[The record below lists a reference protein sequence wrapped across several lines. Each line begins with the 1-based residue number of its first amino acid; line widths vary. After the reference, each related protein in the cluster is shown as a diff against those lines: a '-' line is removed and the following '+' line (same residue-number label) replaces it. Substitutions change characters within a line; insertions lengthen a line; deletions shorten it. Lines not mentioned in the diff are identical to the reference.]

1 MTASK
6 LNVVFS
12 LVILLILCVFI
23 WIFAVKITTISSKN
37 VNKFVYPVA
46 RRNESVID
54 DYHGFKV
61 ADPYRWLED
70 PDSEET
76 KQFIEAE
83 NRVAQSFL
91 EGSGKWHKINKKL
104 TSLWNYPKYSMPV
117 RHGNNY
123 YSYEN
128 TGLQN
133 QQ

>member
-1 MTASK
+1 MNSK
-6 LNVVFS
+6 PGAIFS
-12 LVILLILCVFI
+12 VIFLIILCVLI
-23 WIFAVKITTISSKN
+23 WIFTVKITTITSKD
-37 VNKFVYPVA
+37 VNHIAYPIA
-46 RRNESVID
+46 QRNESVFD
-54 DYHGFKV
+54 DYYGIKV

-83 NRVAQSFL
+83 NKVAKSFI
-91 EGSGKWHKINKKL
+91 EDNDKWQKINKKI
-104 TSLWNYPKYSMPV
+104 TNLWNYPKYSAPV
-117 RHGNNY
+117 RHGKYY

>member
-1 MTASK
+1 MNSK
-6 LNVVFS
+6 PGA
-12 LVILLILCVFI
+12 VISVIFLIILCVLI
-23 WIFAVKITTISSKN
+23 WIFTVNITTIASKD
-37 VNKFVYPVA
+37 VNHFAYPIA
-46 RRNESVID
+46 QRNESVID
-54 DYHGFKV
+54 DYHGIKV

-83 NRVAQSFL
+83 NKVAKSFI
-91 EGSGKWHKINKKL
+91 EDNDKWQKINKKIIN
-104 TSLWNYPKYSMPV
+104 LWNYPKYSAPI
-117 RHGNNY
+117 RHGKYY